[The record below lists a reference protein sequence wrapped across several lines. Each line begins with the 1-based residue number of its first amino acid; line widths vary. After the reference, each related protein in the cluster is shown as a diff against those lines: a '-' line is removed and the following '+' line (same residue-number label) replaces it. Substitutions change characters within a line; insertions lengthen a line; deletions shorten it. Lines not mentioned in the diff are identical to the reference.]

1 MTEQQP
7 AVSNREDQEYL
18 DRLANERMQAAIV
31 DSLARYRR
39 DDRFERGDPL
49 PDLPLTR
56 LADGSEVSLGT
67 LGRGRPLVL
76 LFGSYT

>member
-1 MTEQQP
+1 MTDKQAP
-7 AVSNREDQEYL
+7 VSNREDQEYL
-18 DRLANERMQAAIV
+18 DRQADERMQAAIV
-31 DSLARYRR
+31 DALTRYRR
-39 DDRFERGDPL
+39 DDRIGPGDSL